1 MLYLVLSTVVSNE
14 LILAENMPRY
24 FQNLDASSSLETPAK
39 CLNDDLYDDSGYK
52 GHESTPRHYMKKT
65 IRKARLSFTPHLAAV
80 KEKGSSII
88 NSEDFNELLRAVI
101 PCVVTMIII
110 SSIFFTLYIGNSERS
125 YGNMK

>member
-1 MLYLVLSTVVSNE
+1 MFSLVLLYE
-14 LILAENMPRY
+14 LLLLAEEMPGY

-39 CLNDDLYDDSGYK
+39 CLNDDLFDDDSGYK
-52 GHESTPRHYMKKT
+52 GHDSTPRQYMKKT
-65 IRKARLSFTPHLAAV
+65 IRKARLSFTPHLEAV

-101 PCVVTMIII
+101 PHVVTMIII
-110 SSIFFTLYIGNSERS
+110 CSIFFTLYIGNSDRN

>member
-1 MLYLVLSTVVSNE
+1 
-14 LILAENMPRY
+14 MPRY

-39 CLNDDLYDDSGYK
+39 CLNDDLLDDDSGYK
-52 GHESTPRHYMKKT
+52 GHDSTPRHYMKKT

-88 NSEDFNELLRAVI
+88 NSEDFTELLRKVI
-101 PCVVTMIII
+101 PYVVTMIII
-110 SSIFFTLYIGNSERS
+110 SSIFFTLYIGNSDRN

>member
-1 MLYLVLSTVVSNE
+1 
-14 LILAENMPRY
+14 MPRY
-24 FQNLDASSSLETPAK
+24 FHNLDASSSLETPAK

-52 GHESTPRHYMKKT
+52 GHDSTPRHYMKKT

-101 PCVVTMIII
+101 PCVVTLIII